1 LHFDISPVNVPH
13 GVEARSR
20 SNGNSPLRSQRWF
33 GPQTVVGLVHRAS
46 VTAEGFEPRS
56 LDGRPVVGICNA
68 WSELVHCNVHFRGLA
83 QAIKRGVI
91 EAGGLPLEFPTLSL
105 SENLMKPTTMLY
117 RNLMA
122 MDVEESIRAHP
133 LDAIVLLAGC
143 DKTIAAQLMGAAS
156 AGVPAIMLTGGPAQP
171 AYFQGRRLGVGTDLW
186 EYTAEYRAGR
196 MSEREYA
203 ELESALIPSFGHC
216 NELGTASTL
225 AAIVEALGMSLPGT
239 GAIPA
244 VDARRAAAAEQT
256 GRRAVELAAS
266 GLSPERILS
275 PAAFDNAITTLTAI
289 GGSTN
294 AVVHLLA
301 LAGRVGVELDLA
313 RFDAISRRTP
323 VLANLRPAGEYL
335 FEDLFRVGG
344 VPALLRELR
353 PLLDETA
360 TLVTGESMGEALDR
374 VESAADGEVI
384 AQLSSPRREDG
395 GFAVLEGNLAPR
407 GALIKHVAASPEL
420 LQHRGRAVVFEDMDD
435 LIARIDDPDLPAQP
449 DSVLV
454 LKNAGPRGAPGFPEW
469 GMLPLPQRLLERG
482 VRDMVRVSDAR
493 MSGTAFGT
501 VVLHVAPE
509 AADLGPLAAVE
520 DGDEVVLDVE
530 RRRLDV
536 TLPDDEIKRRLAE
549 RPRPSPAYVRGY
561 GAMYLDHVLQADE
574 GCDFDFLRRAPGE
587 APQKE
592 PLGLLDGWIGGW

>member
-1 LHFDISPVNVPH
+1 
-13 GVEARSR
+13 VEARSR
-20 SNGNSPLRSQRWF
+20 SNGSNGSPPLRSARWF
-33 GPQTVVGLVHRAS
+33 GPETVVGLVHRAS
-46 VTAEGFEPRS
+46 VTAEGFEPSS

-83 QAIKRGVI
+83 QAVKRGVL
-91 EAGGLPLEFPTLSL
+91 EAGGLPLEFPTISL

-196 MSEREYA
+196 LSRHEYA

-239 GAIPA
+239 AAIPA
-244 VDARRAAAAEQT
+244 VDSRRAAAAEQS
-256 GRRAVELAAS
+256 GRRAAELAGG
-266 GLSPERILS
+266 GLTPERILT
-275 PAAFDNAITTLTAI
+275 PAAFDNAITVLTAI

-323 VLANLRPAGEYL
+323 VLANLRPAGEHL

-344 VPALLRELR
+344 VPTLLRELR

-360 TLVTGESMGEALDR
+360 TLITGEGMGDALDR
-374 VESAADGEVI
+374 VEAGADGEVI
-384 AQLSSPRREDG
+384 APLSSPRRGDG
-395 GFAVLEGNLAPR
+395 GFAVLDGNLAPR

-435 LIARIDDPDLPAQP
+435 LIARIDDPELPAEP

-469 GMLPLPQRLLERG
+469 GMLPLPRRLLERG

-536 TLPDDEIKRRLAE
+536 ALPDDEIERRLA
-549 RPRPSPAYVRGY
+549 RRSPRPPAYRRGY

-587 APQKE
+587 RPDTE